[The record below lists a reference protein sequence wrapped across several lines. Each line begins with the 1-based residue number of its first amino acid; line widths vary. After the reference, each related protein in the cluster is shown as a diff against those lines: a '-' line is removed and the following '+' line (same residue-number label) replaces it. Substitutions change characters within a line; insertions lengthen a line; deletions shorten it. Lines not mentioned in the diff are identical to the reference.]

1 VLANLQNSPDFGA
14 ANTERIKL
22 GQQSR
27 QLALETAQLEV
38 RTPIAGLVL
47 TPRLSDQLGAYLPA
61 GTEVAEVADLST
73 MHARVYVSEH
83 DLSKFHI
90 GSEVRL
96 LANGFF
102 KISDASVTAI
112 EPAASEIPPGLIDL
126 SRYKGLRPPNFYVV
140 DVSLSNPSGALKPG
154 MVGTAKVYGQRRS
167 LGGFAWRETRDFFD
181 RRAW

>member
-1 VLANLQNSPDFGA
+1 VLGDVREALLGDAVDHELLLGRQPGDRAAGVERGAN
-14 ANTERIKL
+14 
-22 GQQSR
+22 
-27 QLALETAQLEV
+27 
-38 RTPIAGLVL
+38 AGL
-47 TPRLSDQLGAYLPA
+47 
-61 GTEVAEVADLST
+61 VAEVADLST